1 MTEQDVDKL
10 FVRSKEKLKMKTEIS
25 HGERIDTEIT
35 QKNEKDF
42 TQTKFLHIED
52 QYDRFLTGM
61 PSQSNNKENIM
72 NYRDQSDLTLKFKKN
87 YVVGK
92 VIGEGAYALVR
103 VAIFKP

>member
-52 QYDRFLTGM
+52 
-61 PSQSNNKENIM
+61 
-72 NYRDQSDLTLKFKKN
+72 
-87 YVVGK
+87 
-92 VIGEGAYALVR
+92 
-103 VAIFKP
+103 